1 MARSERGDSGRAAA
15 GLLAALQAERGHFLY
30 ESGHHGDLWM
40 DLEVLFV
47 DVRAL
52 QSWAAALAAQLAS
65 CRADFVCGPLTG
77 GALLAQPVAA
87 ALGARFV
94 FSERSVVDGRARYTL
109 PASLR
114 PIVAGMRVVVVDDVI
129 NAGSAAGGTVAA
141 LTEAGAIIA
150 GVGALITMGTAAASI
165 AAEQAAPCVALA
177 TLERGM
183 WLPQECPLCKAGA
196 PLVSRVAGIS
206 A

>member
-1 MARSERGDSGRAAA
+1 MGEHSTVREA
-15 GLLAALQAERGHFLY
+15 LLNAVHAERGHFFY

-52 QSWAAALAAQLAS
+52 QGWAAALAARLTTY
-65 CRADFVCGPLTG
+65 RADLVCGPLTG

-109 PASLR
+109 PMSLR
-114 PIVAGMRVVVVDDVI
+114 PVVAGMRVVVVDDVI
-129 NAGSAAGGTVAA
+129 NAGSAVGGTVAT
-141 LTEAGAIIA
+141 LTDAGATIV
-150 GVGALITMGTAAASI
+150 GVGALITMGPAAAAL
-165 AAEQAAPCVALA
+165 AAAHNAPCAALA

-183 WLPQECPLCKAGA
+183 WLPDECPLCRAGA
-196 PLVSRVAGIS
+196 PLVSRVAGVP
-206 A
+206 

>member
-1 MARSERGDSGRAAA
+1 MGEHSEVRES
-15 GLLAALQAERGHFLY
+15 LFNALHAERGHFLY

-47 DVRAL
+47 DVHAL
-52 QSWAAALAAQLAS
+52 QGWSVALAAQLAA

-94 FSERSVVDGRARYTL
+94 FSERAVLDGRALYTL
-109 PASLR
+109 PSSLR
-114 PIVAGMRVVVVDDVI
+114 PMVAGMRVVVVDDVI
-129 NAGSAAGGTVAA
+129 NAGSAVGGTVAA
-141 LTEAGAIIA
+141 LQAAGATIA
-150 GVGALITMGTAAASI
+150 GIGALITMGPAAGEL
-165 AAEQAAPCVALA
+165 AAVHGAPCAALA

-183 WLPQECPLCKAGA
+183 WLPDACPLCRVGD
-196 PLVSRVAGIS
+196 PLLSRVPGFA

>member
-1 MARSERGDSGRAAA
+1 MDRNRSGEGDRATA
-15 GLLAALQAERGHFLY
+15 GLLRAVHAERGHFLY

-52 QSWAAALAAQLAS
+52 QGWAAALATLLAD

-94 FSERSVVDGRARYTL
+94 FSERSVVEGRAIYTL
-109 PASLR
+109 PPSLR
-114 PIVAGMRVVVVDDVI
+114 PLVAGMRVAVVDDVI
-129 NAGSAAGGTVAA
+129 NAGSAVGGTVSA
-141 LTEAGAIIA
+141 LTEAGATIVGI
-150 GVGALITMGTAAASI
+150 GALITMGPAAGEIAAAHG
-165 AAEQAAPCVALA
+165 AHCATLA

-183 WLPQECPLCKAGA
+183 WLPGECPLCAAGGELHHRA
-196 PLVSRVAGIS
+196 AGV
-206 A
+206 